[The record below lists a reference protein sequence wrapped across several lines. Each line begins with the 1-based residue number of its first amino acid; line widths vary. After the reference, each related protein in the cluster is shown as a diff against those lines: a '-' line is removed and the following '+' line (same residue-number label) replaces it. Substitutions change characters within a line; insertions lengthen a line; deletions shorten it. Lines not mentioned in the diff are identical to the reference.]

1 MSLLRLA
8 TSTVLLCAACTAA
21 LAQSYPSKPIRM
33 IVPFPPGGATDIIGR
48 LAAQKLAESMGQ
60 QFVVDNRGGAGGT
73 IGTEIAAKAV
83 PDGYVLITG
92 TSSTHSIAPGL
103 YPKLPYDPVKDFAP
117 ISLLCT
123 ATILLATHPS
133 VPARNVK
140 ELIALAKARPDQLSF
155 ASTGNGGISH
165 LIGEQFK
172 SMTGVQLV
180 HVPYKGDSPA
190 LIDLAA
196 GQVSIMFGTAVAF
209 IPYVKSGKLKALAV
223 TNPARSPIMPDV
235 PTVNESGLKGFE
247 AVQWFGLFAPAGTP
261 KEIVTRLHAETVKFL
276 RLPDV
281 REKMTGL
288 GTDVV
293 GNTPEAFA
301 AFQKAEIA
309 MWAKIIRQ
317 SGARVE

>member
-1 MSLLRLA
+1 MSLLRFV
-8 TSTVLLCAACTAA
+8 TSAALLCIASTAA
-21 LAQSYPSKPIRM
+21 LAQGYPTKPVRM
-33 IVPFPPGGATDIIGR
+33 IVPFPAGGATDIIGR
-48 LAAQKLAESMGQ
+48 IAAQKLAEAMGQ

-133 VPARNVK
+133 VPAKNVR

-180 HVPYKGDSPA
+180 HVPYKGDAPA

-196 GQVSIMFGTAVAF
+196 GQVSMMFGTAVAF
-209 IPYVKSGKLKALAV
+209 IPYVKSGRLKALAV
-223 TNPARSPIMPDV
+223 TNPARSPLMPDV
-235 PTVNESGLKGFE
+235 PTVNESGLQGFE

-281 REKMTGL
+281 REKMAGL

-293 GNTPEAFA
+293 GSTPEAFA

-309 MWAKIIRQ
+309 QWAKIIRQ
-317 SGARVE
+317 SGARIE

>member
-8 TSTVLLCAACTAA
+8 TSAALLCAASATAV
-21 LAQSYPSKPIRM
+21 AQSYPSKPVRM
-33 IVPFPPGGATDIIGR
+33 IVPFPAGGATDIIGR
-48 LAAQKLAESMGQ
+48 IAAQKLAEAMGQ

-133 VPARNVK
+133 VPAKNVK

-196 GQVSIMFGTAVAF
+196 GQVSMMFGTAVAF

-261 KEIVTRLHAETVKFL
+261 KEIVSRLHAETVKFL

-281 REKMTGL
+281 RERMASL
-288 GTDVV
+288 GTDIV
-293 GNTPEAFA
+293 GSTPEAFA

-309 MWAKIIRQ
+309 HWAKIIQQ
-317 SGARVE
+317 SGARIE